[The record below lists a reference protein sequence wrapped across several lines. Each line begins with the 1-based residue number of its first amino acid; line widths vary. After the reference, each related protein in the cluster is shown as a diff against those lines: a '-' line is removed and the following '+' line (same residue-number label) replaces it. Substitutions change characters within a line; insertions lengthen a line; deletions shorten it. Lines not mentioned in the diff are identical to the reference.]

1 MTKSFE
7 GELGEVESTKSVS
20 QVYAP
25 VGGTVV
31 EVNASL
37 NQQPEHINTDPYG
50 EGWLCVIEPS
60 APTEL
65 DELLDAAGY
74 RSLTES

>member
-1 MTKSFE
+1 M
-7 GELGEVESTKSVS
+7 
-20 QVYAP
+20 
-25 VGGTVV
+25 V